1 MLQKERFKIWFNKTS
16 AFLKTDVIYTL
27 KGGSFLSLGNFFS
40 VAANFTVAFFFA
52 RLLPKEV
59 YGTYSYIIAWI
70 SVLGVFALTG
80 MDAAVIQSVSRG
92 FESSLIV
99 GLKKKIKY
107 GLLGTLAALLIGAY
121 YSYGG
126 NQTLASAFFIGAA
139 FIPFLNG
146 FQIYNAYLIGK
157 KEFKISAYYAV
168 ASQIFIALVLI
179 TSLFLTKNIIY
190 IVAAYL
196 LANLLPNLF
205 FFIKTKIRANLP
217 TGEEDREISA
227 YGKHLSLINVFSAV
241 ASYIDQF
248 LAFHFLG
255 PASLA
260 TYAFAV
266 SPSEQIKGFF
276 KGLSDLIL
284 PKFSQRSEEELKKT
298 MMRKIVILTVFT
310 ALVVGIYIL
319 LAPLF
324 YKIFFPRYVDAVFLS
339 QIFALSMLNTPPGL
353 IIGALTAHKK
363 INKLYLFNTI
373 SPIFQILAMAILT
386 PLYGLIGLVLARVIA
401 RTFTSFL
408 SLAIYYKK

>member
-146 FQIYNAYLIGK
+146 FQIYKPIYEKWYRVNDYYLYGHRQ
-157 KEFKISAYYAV
+157 F
-168 ASQIFIALVLI
+168 LI
-179 TSLFLTKNIIY
+179 QDPDG
-190 IVAAYL
+190 YL
-196 LANLLPNLF
+196 LRF
-205 FFIKTKIRANLP
+205 FQ
-217 TGEEDREISA
+217 E
-227 YGKHLSLINVFSAV
+227 
-241 ASYIDQF
+241 
-248 LAFHFLG
+248 LG
-255 PASLA
+255 
-260 TYAFAV
+260 T
-266 SPSEQIKGFF
+266 
-276 KGLSDLIL
+276 
-284 PKFSQRSEEELKKT
+284 R
-298 MMRKIVILTVFT
+298 
-310 ALVVGIYIL
+310 VG
-319 LAPLF
+319 
-324 YKIFFPRYVDAVFLS
+324 
-339 QIFALSMLNTPPGL
+339 
-353 IIGALTAHKK
+353 
-363 INKLYLFNTI
+363 
-373 SPIFQILAMAILT
+373 
-386 PLYGLIGLVLARVIA
+386 
-401 RTFTSFL
+401 
-408 SLAIYYKK
+408 